1 MKVYVVYEYMVVEY
15 EECFKIMSVHST
27 KTKAKEAIA
36 KYEEI
41 TKKWTKGRIEY
52 GFEEYEM
59 NKNYYEE

>member
-27 KTKAKEAIA
+27 ETKAKETIA

-41 TKKWTKGRIEY
+41 AKKWTKGRIEY
-52 GFEEYEM
+52 GFEEHEM